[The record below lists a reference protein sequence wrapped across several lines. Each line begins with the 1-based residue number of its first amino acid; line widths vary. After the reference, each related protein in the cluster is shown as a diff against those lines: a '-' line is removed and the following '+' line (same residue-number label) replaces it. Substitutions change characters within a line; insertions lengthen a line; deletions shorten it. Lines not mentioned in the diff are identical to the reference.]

1 MVIKQKHR
9 YKENSIRLQPYLTRE
24 GMSINSHSI
33 AQKSDH
39 PLIHRLLQVIEQ
51 EIIPLTRPGV
61 KKGNKVFGAAI
72 LHKSDLSTVIA
83 ATNNE
88 TANPL
93 WHGEMHAIKLLY
105 EMPEAKRPP
114 PDECIF
120 LATHEPCTLCLSAI
134 TWGGYDNFYYLFS
147 HEDSRDSFS
156 IGHDLKILKQLFKL
170 DPGEYARENEYWKS
184 ESIRNMISACD
195 PDTKNEFMGKIEE
208 IKKTYGE
215 LSAIYQQNKG
225 NRNIIFA

>member
-1 MVIKQKHR
+1 MG
-9 YKENSIRLQPYLTRE
+9 N
-24 GMSINSHSI
+24 
-33 AQKSDH
+33 SDH
-39 PLIHRLLQVIEQ
+39 SNNLKEKEHLHQRLMDVIEQ
-51 EIIPLTRPGV
+51 EIVPLTAKGV
-61 KKGNKVFGAAI
+61 RSGNKVFGAAI
-72 LHKSDLSTVIA
+72 LRKSDLSTVIA

-105 EMPEAKRPP
+105 EMPESKRPHP
-114 PDECIF
+114 GECIF

-147 HEDSRDSFS
+147 HEDSRDSFQ

-170 DPGEYARENEYWKS
+170 DPGEYARQNEYWKS
-184 ESIRNMISACD
+184 VSIRDMIIDCEQ
-195 PDTKNEFMGKIEE
+195 PTKDDFLRRIEE
-208 IKKTYGE
+208 LKQTYAE

-225 NRNIIFA
+225 HKNIIFA

>member
-1 MVIKQKHR
+1 M
-9 YKENSIRLQPYLTRE
+9 TRE
-24 GMSINSHSI
+24 LMDNNSHSST
-33 AQKSDH
+33 QKTKQQ
-39 PLIHRLLQVIEQ
+39 LINRLLQVIEQ
-51 EIIPLTRPGV
+51 EIIPLTETGV

-72 LHKSDLSTVIA
+72 LRKSDLSTVIA

-105 EMPEAKRPP
+105 EMPESKRPH
-114 PDECIF
+114 PDKCIF

-147 HEDSRDSFS
+147 HEDSRDSFR

-184 ESIRNMISACD
+184 ESIRNMISACKQSAKD
-195 PDTKNEFMGKIEE
+195 EFIGKIEK
-208 IKKTYGE
+208 IKKTYAG
-215 LSAIYQQNKG
+215 LSAVYQQNKG

>member
-1 MVIKQKHR
+1 MSNDRHLNTQKE
-9 YKENSIRLQPYLTRE
+9 KPQ
-24 GMSINSHSI
+24 
-33 AQKSDH
+33 
-39 PLIHRLLQVIEQ
+39 LIQRLLQVIEQ
-51 EIIPLTRPGV
+51 EIIPLTDTGV
-61 KKGNKVFGAAI
+61 RKGNKVFGAAI
-72 LHKSDLSTVIA
+72 LRKSDFSTVIA

-105 EMPEAKRPP
+105 EMVESKRPHP
-114 PDECIF
+114 SECIF

-147 HEDSRDSFS
+147 HEDSRDSFQ

-170 DPGEYARENEYWKS
+170 DPGEYNRGNEYWKS
-184 ESIRNMISACD
+184 ESIRNMIIACES
-195 PDTKNEFMGKIEE
+195 DTRDEFLYRIEE
-208 IKKTYGE
+208 LKKTYAE

-225 NRNIIFA
+225 NRNIIFP

>member
-1 MVIKQKHR
+1 MGTNIQS
-9 YKENSIRLQPYLTRE
+9 N
-24 GMSINSHSI
+24 
-33 AQKSDH
+33 AQKANYQ
-39 PLIHRLLQVIEQ
+39 LINRLLQVIEQ
-51 EIIPLTRPGV
+51 EIIPLTDTGV

-72 LHKSDLSTVIA
+72 LRKSDLSTVIA

-105 EMPEAKRPP
+105 EMPDSKRPH

-147 HEDSRDSFS
+147 HEDSRDSFR

-184 ESIRNMISACD
+184 ESIRNLITECEAD
-195 PDTKNEFMGKIEE
+195 AKHKFWLRIEE
-208 IKKTYGE
+208 IKKTYAE
-215 LSAIYQQNKG
+215 LSAVYQQNKG